1 MKLRMKILILMG
13 SLAVLA
19 SLLLTIAVAR
29 PAEADAQIVAN
40 FSMVENPNVLSPADF
55 IGASGRAHF
64 KLNIAEKKFHLSET
78 AKGLLP
84 NEEYTIRLS
93 ITIGSG
99 GGSSPV
105 AFVEAGTATTDANGK
120 LKFATKDVGLDLADL
135 VPEGTTQGW
144 RVDFEI
150 GGTDATVPCKA
161 GSNNCALACRPTVR
175 ITPADLGL

>member
-1 MKLRMKILILMG
+1 MKLRMKIPILMG

-29 PAEADAQIVAN
+29 PAEADPQIVAN
-40 FSMVENPNVLSPADF
+40 FSMVENANVLKNDEF

-64 KLNIAEKKFHLSET
+64 KLNIGEKKFDLRET
-78 AKGLLP
+78 ANGLLP

-99 GGSSPV
+99 GGPDPV
-105 AFVEAGTATTDANGK
+105 AFVVAGAATTDAKGK
-120 LKFATKDVGLDLADL
+120 LKFETKDVGLDLADL
-135 VPEGTTQGW
+135 VPEGITEGW

-161 GSNNCALACRPTVR
+161 GSNNCALACSPTVR